1 MSVTSQ
7 LICIALCIFMSAFF
21 SSSEMAFSSCNRV
34 RLEHM
39 RDNKN
44 SSAGIAVKILDH
56 FESALSAILVGNN
69 LVNIAASSL
78 GSIVAIRLAGDAYT
92 WVSTLI
98 LTVLV
103 IILGETVPKILAERN
118 ATSFSLVLARP
129 VRVLM
134 VILRPVT
141 YVTVAFVNFITRLFP
156 DEKEDGS
163 DLAAEELRTI
173 IETAENEDVLDEDTS
188 ELVSAAI
195 DFSEV
200 TVQEVM
206 TARADMVVINVDDDP
221 SEIYDGVMS
230 AGVSR
235 IPVYEGDIDH
245 IIGVLHVNR
254 YLKAAAGIASGEKD
268 DGSGMSRI
276 AGLINI
282 RELMLPVSYVYKA
295 MKLPSVLTQ
304 LRESRQQIAIVTDEY
319 GCTAGLV
326 SIEDVLEEL
335 VGEIWDETDTIE
347 PDIIERPDGQFDVDG
362 DMTLTE
368 FAEHMGISEDQ
379 MDYESDTVGGWCI
392 EMLGEFPE
400 EGDSFEW
407 KNLTVT
413 VTGISERRVRSVRV
427 EKGKSFS

>member
-141 YVTVAFVNFITRLFP
+141 YVTVAFVNFITRLLP

-206 TARADMVVINVDDDP
+206 TARADMVVINVEDDP
-221 SEIYDGVMS
+221 SEIYEGVMS

-254 YLKAAAGIASGEKD
+254 YLKAAAGIAAGEKE

-276 AGLINI
+276 AGLIDI
-282 RELMLPVSYVYKA
+282 RERMLPVSYVYKA
-295 MKLPSVLTQ
+295 MKLPSVLAQ

-319 GCTAGLV
+319 GCTIGLV

-392 EMLGEFPE
+392 EMLGDFPE

>member
-1 MSVTSQ
+1 MSATSQ

-141 YVTVAFVNFITRLFP
+141 YVTVAFVNFITRLLP

-206 TARADMVVINVDDDP
+206 TARADMVVINVEDDP
-221 SEIYDGVMS
+221 SEIYEGVMS

-254 YLKAAAGIASGEKD
+254 YLKAAAGIAAGEKE

-276 AGLINI
+276 AGLIDI
-282 RELMLPVSYVYKA
+282 RERMLPVSYVYKA
-295 MKLPSVLTQ
+295 MKLPSVLAQ

-319 GCTAGLV
+319 GCTIGLV